1 MIGNDIVDLKLAST
15 QSNWQRKGFLDKL
28 FTTQEQGFILNSS
41 EPFKAVWLLWSIK
54 ESAYKAYIHLNGGRF
69 YSPKKIVCS
78 PISKNKASVL
88 INKQLFFTESEINED
103 FIHTIAFPEKYDNSV
118 LIKCFKFNDHSFKTQ
133 HLETY
138 QNVLVAFADKLDIPI
153 SRLNIKKNTL
163 GVPQL
168 FQNENPLKNTFSL
181 THHGYF
187 GAFCIAN

>member
-28 FTTQEQGFILNSS
+28 FTSQEQGFILNSS

-54 ESAYKAYIHLNGGRF
+54 ESAYKAYIHLNGGRSF
-69 YSPKKIVCS
+69 SPKKIVCS
-78 PISKNKASVL
+78 PILKNKASVL
-88 INKQLFFTESEINED
+88 INKQLFFAESEINND
-103 FIHTIAFPEKYDNSV
+103 FIHSIAFPEKYDNWI
-118 LIKCFKFNDHSFKTQ
+118 LNKCFKFNDHSFETQ

-138 QNVLVAFADKLDIPI
+138 QNVLVAFANKLNIPI
-153 SRLNIKKNTL
+153 SLLNIKKNTD

-168 FQNENPLKNTFSL
+168 FQNKTPLKNAFSL

-187 GAFCIAN
+187 GAFCITN

>member
-1 MIGNDIVDLKLAST
+1 MIGNDIVDLKLASM

-41 EPFKAVWLLWSIK
+41 EPFKAVWQLWSTK

-69 YSPKKIVCS
+69 FSPKKIVCS
-78 PISKNKASVL
+78 TISKNKASVI
-88 INKQLFFTESEINED
+88 INKQLLFTESEINED
-103 FIHTIAFPEKYDNSV
+103 FIHTIAFPEKYDNSF
-118 LIKCFKFNDHSFKTQ
+118 LNKCFKFNDHSFETQ

-138 QNVLVAFADKLDIPI
+138 QNVLIVFADKLNIPI
-153 SRLNIKKNTL
+153 SRLSIKKNTD

-168 FQNENPLKNTFSL
+168 FQNENPLKNAFSL

>member
-15 QSNWQRKGFLDKL
+15 QSNWQRNGFLDKL
-28 FTTQEQGFILNSS
+28 FTSQEQDFILNSS

-54 ESAYKAYIHLNGGRF
+54 ESAYKAYIHLNGGQF
-69 YSPKKIVCS
+69 FSPKKIACS

-88 INKQLFFTESEINED
+88 INKQLFFAESEINED
-103 FIHTIAFPEKYDNSV
+103 FIHTIAFPEKYDNWV
-118 LIKCFKFNDHSFKTQ
+118 LNKCFKFNDHSFETQ

-138 QNVLVAFADKLDIPI
+138 QNVLRAFSDKLNIPI
-153 SRLNIKKNTL
+153 SRLSIKKNTD

-168 FQNENPLKNTFSL
+168 FQNKTPLKNAFSL
-181 THHGYF
+181 THHGNF